1 MEPAFVILKNC
12 WCVHLH
18 FVIYLLL
25 LWYFSVCYRCCCL
38 ANNDVSA
45 TDWHNS
51 WIVFMVQCTVFH
63 IFLKEKGFSNV
74 RKKGREKRE
83 RKKRERRGVS
93 DTSGQCQ
100 GRDSHE
106 CIVNTW
112 GELAW
117 GVCCLGPRA
126 CSLCPAA
133 GSRGYQALESAI
145 SGRAGSSSEGGVE
158 REREVESER

>member
-74 RKKGREKRE
+74 RKKRQWKE
-83 RKKRERRGVS
+83 RKKEEREARGVRYEW
-93 DTSGQCQ
+93 TVSGQGFTRMYCKHVRWVGMRSVLSGPTCVLSLSCSRKQ
-100 GRDSHE
+100 G
-106 CIVNTW
+106 I
-112 GELAW
+112 
-117 GVCCLGPRA
+117 P
-126 CSLCPAA
+126 
-133 GSRGYQALESAI
+133 GSRVSDIRQSRLFLG
-145 SGRAGSSSEGGVE
+145 GRSRE
-158 REREVESER
+158 RER